1 MPEVQMDKLELL
13 EAMLSRY
20 TPPDRAASILGDL
33 LETARFKGR
42 LWFWISFT
50 RILCSLAW
58 RVPVAWLGAYAFG
71 VSVIALMMTHDPL
84 WLSADFKNINPSG
97 PISIPALLI
106 VTTPGMALWFVA
118 PYAALRFGLRDR
130 FSQLAGALFTLTT
143 LTLVFGRHSAAL
155 VIGASLLVAAVIA
168 ALCLRDWR
176 KPVIGLSLAVGTAL
190 GGFAGLATLTQIA
203 VDTHPDWSYNRHWLA
218 VRIGLTL
225 SFVILA
231 ATCSLMHSLLHR
243 TLRQFVTVAIVS
255 TILSSAS
262 FAWAANTDDV
272 FAVADV
278 HPSPFRREPEMR
290 GGKLIGDRYTSRD
303 VPMLNLISAAYGIEP
318 KYIIGGP
325 SWLEWDR
332 FDIFA
337 KATPTASPSDVQD
350 MLRGLLVDRF
360 KLATHTDSKPQ
371 PAFILTVGKGKLQ
384 LKKGSGDTGC
394 TGKQL
399 DAAVGLVEETC
410 HNITMEVFAQ
420 ATRQMAGAYVTSG
433 VVDSTGLKGTW
444 DIDIKWTAKA
454 MLAKAGA
461 DGITFFDALNK
472 QLGLQ
477 LTPGTAP
484 LPVLVVDSVNETPT
498 PNVPDLPK
506 LMPPPPVPEFEVSI
520 IKPSKSDTKMD
531 GDLSGGQMK
540 FQGATLDVLIRA
552 AWDLPD
558 SGPMLQGAPKRLT
571 EDHYDVLAKA
581 PREPG
586 APELDQDDL
595 RPMLQKLLA
604 ERFHLATH
612 SEQQTMDA
620 YNLVA
625 ANPKLKKSD
634 PTTRT
639 RCFQG
644 PGADG
649 KDPRIDTPILNRLL
663 TCRNIT
669 MAQFAGQIQGLA
681 PGYIK
686 TPVLDATGIEGAYDF
701 TLSYSGAG
709 KLKQSAGSP
718 EQSATGVAAD
728 PSGAISFFDALSN
741 ELGLKL
747 EKVKRPVPV
756 LVIDHVDE
764 KPTDN

>member
-1 MPEVQMDKLELL
+1 MDRLELL
-13 EAMLSRY
+13 EATLSRY

-33 LETARFKGR
+33 LETAQTKGR
-42 LWFWISFT
+42 LWFWMSFT

-71 VSVIALMMTHDPL
+71 GSVIALMMTHDPL
-84 WLSADFKNINPSG
+84 FLSADFKNINPSG
-97 PISIPALLI
+97 PIARPALL
-106 VTTPGMALWFVA
+106 VLATPGMVLWFIA

-130 FSQLAGALFTLTT
+130 FSQLAVALFTLTT
-143 LTLVFGRHSAAL
+143 LTLLFGRYSAVLVTGAAL
-155 VIGASLLVAAVIA
+155 LVTAIIA
-168 ALCLRDWR
+168 ALIVRVWR
-176 KPVIGLSLAVGTAL
+176 KPIIALGLTVGVAL
-190 GGFAGLATLTQIA
+190 GGLVGILNITERLI
-203 VDTHPDWSYNRHWLA
+203 DYHPDWSYNQHWFVVRLA
-218 VRIGLTL
+218 LTI
-225 SFVILA
+225 SFAILA
-231 ATCSLMHSLLHR
+231 ATCSLMHSLLQR
-243 TLRQFVTVAIVS
+243 TLRRFVTVAVVS
-255 TILSSAS
+255 TIFSSAA
-262 FAWAANTDDV
+262 FAWGANTDDV

-290 GGKLIGDRYTSRD
+290 GGKLIGERYTSRD

-337 KATPTASPSDVQD
+337 KATPTASPDDIKD

-360 KLATHTDSKPQ
+360 KLVTHTDSKPQ

-384 LKKGSGDTGC
+384 LKKGTGETGC

-410 HNITMEVFAQ
+410 HNITMEAFTKAL
-420 ATRQMAGAYVTSG
+420 RQMAGAYVTSG
-433 VVDSTGLKGTW
+433 AVDSTGLKGTW

-454 MLAKAGA
+454 LLSKAGP

-484 LPVLVVDSVNETPT
+484 LPVLIVDSVNETPT
-498 PNVPDLPK
+498 PNVPDLAK

-520 IKPSKSDTKMD
+520 IKPSKPGTKMD

-558 SGPMLQGAPKRLT
+558 SGPMLQGAPKWLT

-663 TCRNIT
+663 TCRDIS
-669 MAQFAGQIQGLA
+669 MAQFAEQIQGLA

-686 TPVLDATGIEGAYDF
+686 TPVLDTTGIDGAYDF

-709 KLKQSAGSP
+709 KLRQGGGSP
-718 EQSATGVAAD
+718 EETAVGAASD
-728 PSGAISFFDALSN
+728 PSGGISFFDALTKQ
-741 ELGLKL
+741 LGLKL

-756 LVIDHVDE
+756 LIIDHVDE
-764 KPTDN
+764 KPTEN